1 MSGDRVTKHRK
12 NTEKL
17 KIEQRR
23 RTVAVNLLAGATYRE
38 IAAALGVSKGTIARD
53 VKFITKEWKAHY
65 TTQFDSFRELQMQR
79 LDVLFNAVW
88 AKATQ
93 GDSLAHIDRALAIM
107 DRMNQMSA
115 LAKLDKDPGDGNT
128 MITIVE
134 VRKPTLPNAG

>member
-1 MSGDRVTKHRK
+1 MSGDRVTRHRK

-23 RTVAVNLLAGATYRE
+23 RIVAANLLAGATYRE
-38 IAAALGVSKGTIARD
+38 IAAAQGVSKGTIARD
-53 VKFITKEWKAHY
+53 VKFITKEWKKHY
-65 TTQFDSFRELQMQR
+65 STQFDSFRELQLQR

-93 GDSLAHIDRALAIM
+93 GESLAHIDRALAIM

-115 LAKLDKDPGDGNT
+115 LANMDKNSGEGT